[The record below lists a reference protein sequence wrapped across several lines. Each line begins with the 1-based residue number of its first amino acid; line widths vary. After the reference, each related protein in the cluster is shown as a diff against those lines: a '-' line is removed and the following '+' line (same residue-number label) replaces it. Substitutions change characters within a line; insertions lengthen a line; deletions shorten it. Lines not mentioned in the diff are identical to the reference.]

1 MTESWQWSCP
11 ANGDGSQS
19 VHRPSAS
26 DASSGTEQQ
35 FASYQQ
41 AERTSY
47 EDGGGG
53 PVGATIISTPNMS
66 PSSSHAKFAHHH
78 HENFVES
85 GRGKSTLCS
94 VDGSNYYIGSADS
107 GADATEV
114 GIQSQPSIDAEAML
128 ANFSPNSTL
137 PSLGGA
143 EGDNTHIPTLSDF
156 STKTPQPAFNETTP
170 LMPDA
175 NRTNMGDADL
185 GDISSKEE
193 AMPWGLDKFREG
205 NGVIGQILHKI
216 SPRDSGSAQGGGIRG
231 EKAEN
236 FTSSVTMA
244 LSGLNTTKILHII
257 IACTLLVI
265 AILTVKVAKIQG
277 MNNQLQSEVDNILE
291 LLHQKES
298 EIDSLDSKLSD
309 VTMEESDL
317 AEKATRSKEL
327 DNVLK
332 SDVHELI
339 QRIDETDTE
348 MAKVMAEKDALVER
362 LIRLEEETGH
372 LEERVDAVE
381 ADNVSLKAVLQTTP
395 VPTDAPTKRPVHWK
409 WKLN

>member
-11 ANGDGSQS
+11 ADGDGSQS
-19 VHRPSAS
+19 VHRPGAS
-26 DASSGTEQQ
+26 DASSGTEKQ
-35 FASYQQ
+35 FSSYQQ
-41 AERTSY
+41 AERTSR
-47 EDGGGG
+47 EDGGNDH
-53 PVGATIISTPNMS
+53 VGATIISTPNMS
-66 PSSSHAKFAHHH
+66 PSSSRAKFSHHH
-78 HENFVES
+78 RESFDES
-85 GRGKSTLCS
+85 GRSESTPYS
-94 VDGSNYYIGSADS
+94 VDSSNHYIGSADS
-107 GADATEV
+107 GAGATEV
-114 GIQSQPSIDAEAML
+114 GIQSQPSIDTEAML
-128 ANFSPNSTL
+128 ANFSQNSTI

-143 EGDNTHIPTLSDF
+143 EGDSTHIPTLSNF
-156 STKTPQPAFNETTP
+156 STTTPHPASNETTP

-175 NRTNMGDADL
+175 NKTNMGEADL

-193 AMPWGLDKFREG
+193 AMPWGPDKFREG
-205 NGVIGQILHKI
+205 NGVIGQILRKVT
-216 SPRDSGSAQGGGIRG
+216 PRDGGSAQGGGIRG
-231 EKAEN
+231 ERAEN
-236 FTSSVTMA
+236 FTNSVTMA
-244 LSGLNTTKILHII
+244 LSGLNITKILHII

-291 LLHQKES
+291 LLHQKEI
-298 EIDSLDSKLSD
+298 EIDSLDSKLSA

-339 QRIDETDTE
+339 QRIDERDTE
-348 MAKVMAEKDALVER
+348 MSKMMAEKDALVKR
-362 LIRLEEETGH
+362 LNRLEEEAGH
-372 LEERVDAVE
+372 LKERVDAVE

-395 VPTDAPTKRPVHWK
+395 VPTEAPTKHPVHWK